1 MLAGERT
8 LYQVGPVNS
17 QVENSLL
24 KNPGEPNWKTVP
36 EKTVSRV
43 GEKGW
48 MESWEEN
55 KEINQKQKKSFK
67 EVKLKIIAIN

>member
-24 KNPGEPNWKTVP
+24 KNPGEPNWRTVS
-36 EKTVSRV
+36 EHQSRV
-43 GEKGW
+43 GD
-48 MESWEEN
+48 
-55 KEINQKQKKSFK
+55 
-67 EVKLKIIAIN
+67 